1 LKRQTTPAN
10 PKRVLVCVFI
20 FAARGVWRYLACF
33 FCYVLAE
40 FGELQPRKIKG
51 TSIILPLEAPRVN
64 TLKKLIL
71 SAPATDHDDNLV
83 KKEIICNDEERVI
96 A

>member
-1 LKRQTTPAN
+1 M
-10 PKRVLVCVFI
+10 CVFI

-83 KKEIICNDEERVI
+83 KKEIICNDEQDGSLVI